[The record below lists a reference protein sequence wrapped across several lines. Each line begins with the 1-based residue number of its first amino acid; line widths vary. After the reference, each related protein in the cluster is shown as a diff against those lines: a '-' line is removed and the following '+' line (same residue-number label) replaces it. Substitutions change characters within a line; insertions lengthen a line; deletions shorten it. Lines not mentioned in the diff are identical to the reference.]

1 MLGMRD
7 RTKRASERW
16 IEAKWYLILS
26 HRGAHFTQR
35 LFITKL
41 ENLSILTQ
49 NDEAKM
55 DVAGRQWVLTWCIT
69 GSLPY
74 TNNKKFK
81 KRLSNPE
88 SVRNIGVIINMVWNK
103 EESLGIKLINFP
115 HLSTHLI
122 GHILWVL
129 PTWPGLV
136 AITFTPP
143 VLLPSHS
150 FIVCLMSMPCPVQ
163 PAAYRG
169 AYFVGRGDGFIRLA

>member
-88 SVRNIGVIINMVWNK
+88 SVRNIGVIINMV
-103 EESLGIKLINFP
+103 
-115 HLSTHLI
+115 
-122 GHILWVL
+122 
-129 PTWPGLV
+129 
-136 AITFTPP
+136 
-143 VLLPSHS
+143 
-150 FIVCLMSMPCPVQ
+150 
-163 PAAYRG
+163 
-169 AYFVGRGDGFIRLA
+169 